1 MTTSAAGCG
10 TVLVVEDDEPILY
23 TIQELLE
30 SEGYTVVTAKN
41 GKEALERM
49 KSVTHPCMILLDM
62 FMPVMDGWQFI
73 EHLATHSGD
82 TLAQIPIVV
91 TSAAGERAKEAGQ
104 KLGGYIK
111 KPIDLDQLLS
121 TVEKFCG
128 ASRQP

>member
-1 MTTSAAGCG
+1 MSGTTTGCR
-10 TVLVVEDDEPILY
+10 TIMVVEDDEPILF

-41 GKEALERM
+41 GKEAIERM
-49 KSVTHPCMILLDM
+49 EQIKHPCLILLDM

-73 EHLATHSGD
+73 EQLKLNQDDKVT
-82 TLAQIPIVV
+82 QIPIVV
-91 TSAAGERAKEAGQ
+91 TSAAGERARQAGQ
-104 KLGGYIK
+104 AVSGYIK

-128 ASRQP
+128 IPAR